1 MSNISNFLDSFSKTE
16 LARPAY
22 FDVTIFPTS
31 VNLIDALATASL
43 KAGQLD
49 IVQGFKRISLRC
61 EASELPSR
69 SFSNVTQKTYGPEKL
84 FPIQTVYSK
93 INLTFMCSDDMY
105 EKWIFDSWMNYISN
119 ASFFPFPTGIMDVID
134 MVIEGSPTVNYDFQ
148 YKNHYESFILITQYN
163 LKGEPSY
170 YSGLFHAFPVSVNEL
185 PLAWNNGDAY
195 HRLTVTFAYNYF
207 NSAITPGNL
216 PIPMI

>member
-1 MSNISNFLDSFSKTE
+1 MSNITNFLDSFSKTE

-31 VNLIDALATASL
+31 VNLVDALATASL
-43 KAGQLD
+43 KAGKLD
-49 IVQGFKRISLRC
+49 ITEGFKRIALRC

-69 SFSNVTQKTYGPEKL
+69 SFSNISQKTYGPEKL

-105 EKWIFDSWMNYISN
+105 EKWIFDSWMNYMSN

-134 MVIEGSPTVNYDFQ
+134 MFMEGSPTVNYDFQ

-163 LKGEPSY
+163 NKGDPSY

-185 PLAWNNGDAY
+185 PLAWNNPDSY
-195 HRLTVTFAYNYF
+195 HRLTVTFAYTYF
-207 NSAITPGNL
+207 NSATSLGGF
-216 PIPMI
+216 PII